1 MENAIKFIYTNPKI
15 FGPFKKLQKNG
26 NRQNYKLFAISG
38 CYYLYFTH
46 DNFTVFKLIKTKPV
60 TTNATK

>member
-1 MENAIKFIYTNPKI
+1 MGIAKI
-15 FGPFKKLQKNG
+15 
-26 NRQNYKLFAISG
+26 KLFAISG